1 MGVSVVVVVV
11 VGRGGGWDREREGGW
26 YAFVADGFDAFETVA
41 EVLDVG
47 PEGFDAFPGF
57 FLLGGVEL
65 FFGGVGVVVDG
76 AGEGG

>member
-1 MGVSVVVVVV
+1 MGC
-11 VGRGGGWDREREGGW
+11 GRGGGWDVEGVKDGIWKGRGW

-47 PEGFDAFPGF
+47 AEGFDAFPGF